1 MKQNHSIDIL
11 FALGLFGTYAI
22 LSVLLLLVGSNIYTG
37 IIETSEGNTQ
47 VRISLSYI
55 VNKIH
60 SYDQEDTVFLE
71 ERDGVTLLIM
81 EETYDDEVYQNLIY
95 FHEGAIKEALVNKSS
110 TFDFSFG
117 DKIIEVEKFEMEE
130 KLVEGLLYFNVT
142 DKNGSSQSMR
152 VDLRS
157 GE

>member
-60 SYDQEDTVFLE
+60 NHDQEDTVFLE
-71 ERDGVTLLIM
+71 VRNGVTLLIM
-81 EETYDDEVYQNLIY
+81 EETYDGEVYQNIIY
-95 FHEGAIKEALVNKSS
+95 FHEGAIKEALVNKNS